1 MIKSY
6 ASRGLTS
13 ISITVI
19 DFCQLKC
26 EYCFQ
31 YSKTSSFLTKNKL
44 DIILNQLRKIDQKM
58 EIIIMG
64 GEPTLHPHL
73 NYMLDELNKI
83 ENVKEIL
90 IFTNGIKLLDKIHF
104 NSKVRLTF
112 SYHYTQNNKNN
123 IINNLKYLNKV
134 NPPIYYD
141 VNIMMVPNKKIDVS
155 EFKKFCKVK
164 PLYIET
170 KHGTIYC
177 NSCDELFNLK
187 EVDYDG
193 EQLTYT
199 EYMKKS
205 HNYKGRRCFINEYT
219 IELNLNS
226 VNTCLKENIQIE
238 HFAEYVNKYPFI
250 LCPFEKCKKTRCG
263 SLNIE

>member
-31 YSKTSSFLTKNKL
+31 FSKTMSFLTKEKL
-44 DIILNQLRKIDQKM
+44 NVILNQLKKINQKM

-64 GEPTLHPHL
+64 GEPTLYPHL
-73 NYMLDELNKI
+73 NYMLDELNTI

-90 IFTNGIKLLDKIHF
+90 IFTNGIKLLDKVHF

-123 IINNLKYLNKV
+123 IINNLKYLNKI
-134 NPPIYYD
+134 NAPIYYD

-155 EFKKFCKVK
+155 EFKKFCNVK

-177 NSCDELFNLK
+177 NSCDELFGLK
-187 EVDYDG
+187 EIDYDG
-193 EQLTYT
+193 EQLTYP
-199 EYMKKS
+199 EYIQKS
-205 HNYKGRRCFINEYT
+205 RNFKGRKCFTNEYT
-219 IELNLNS
+219 IELDLNS
-226 VNTCLKENIQIE
+226 ENVCLKETVQIE
-238 HFAEYVNKYPFI
+238 NFANYVNEHPFI
-250 LCPFEKCKKTRCG
+250 LCPFEMCTKAGCG